1 MLPLRVFVQSTG
13 IRETESEENRPADG
27 AATVFF
33 LPQFFILCS
42 IQWSIQCTYLDAAV
56 TLTVFAPVY
65 IHSHTYQAIAPCS
78 VLPFLVGFSI
88 RQAET
93 GRESPRKK
101 RNYTDSL
108 CPLTIR
114 SDSQWFPVFLESLQI
129 DSRYTV
135 GSGNSFLKP
144 GLCLWNRSN
153 VSTPVN
159 FYSQIVQREPPAET
173 WLKKHAKID

>member
-13 IRETESEENRPADG
+13 IRVIESEGNRPADG
-27 AATVFF
+27 AGTMFF
-33 LPQFFILCS
+33 LPAFFILCS

-56 TLTVFAPVY
+56 TLTVFAPV
-65 IHSHTYQAIAPCS
+65 
-78 VLPFLVGFSI
+78 
-88 RQAET
+88 QAEI

-108 CPLTIR
+108 CPLTTR
-114 SDSQWFPVFLESLQI
+114 SDSQWFPVFLETLQTNC
-129 DSRYTV
+129 RYTI
-135 GSGNSFLKP
+135 GSENSFLKP
-144 GLCLWNRSN
+144 GLCLWNHSN

-159 FYSQIVQREPPAET
+159 FYSQIVQREPPAEI